1 MPVTTRSNL
10 IILEVLADAVAGA
23 WPDRIA
29 LFGTGA
35 AVESATLP
43 EAVRGG
49 DTIKVPLFGS
59 IGEFEDVAESAPLT
73 PASLAM
79 TSESSVVQRSGKAVE
94 MTSWAQMAAMYA
106 DPYAE
111 AGRQI
116 VEGARRKFDSAL
128 VAKAGATGAGQIEVD
143 RSTATIS
150 YDAIVDGLQAWGDES
165 QNVAAFVVHSKVAGD
180 LRKIKDSNGLP
191 LFTDAKAGGLPSV
204 LGLPLIISDRA
215 PVIAG
220 TPTKYVSLLIKPGAL
235 ALWYNRVPIVE
246 TDRDILA
253 DTNILA
259 CNIYYV
265 AHRYSR
271 LPSSTKAGVVRL
283 ITQ

>member
-10 IILEVLADAVAGA
+10 IIPEVLADAVAGA

-43 EAVRGG
+43 EEVRGG

-94 MTSWAQMAAMYA
+94 MTSWAQMAAIYA

-143 RSTATIS
+143 RSTATIT
-150 YDAIVDGLQAWGDES
+150 YDAIIDALQAWGDES
-165 QNVAAFVVHSKVAGD
+165 QNVAAFVVHSK
-180 LRKIKDSNGLP
+180 LRHSELVNPWSVGFSKLTHRLVESAQNPPESPHLERFPP
-191 LFTDAKAGGLPSV
+191 LHHTACSASRPVQQK
-204 LGLPLIISDRA
+204 PLH
-215 PVIAG
+215 
-220 TPTKYVSLLIKPGAL
+220 
-235 ALWYNRVPIVE
+235 RVFVE
-246 TDRDILA
+246 TVLTRTQL
-253 DTNILA
+253 
-259 CNIYYV
+259 
-265 AHRYSR
+265 SR
-271 LPSSTKAGVVRL
+271 PSATVS
-283 ITQ
+283 